1 MKESDLFN
9 TGVIEREKGSAVF
22 INDNYSFNFLNALS
36 KKPDMYDRDKAFCLS
51 LPADGFL
58 KGVTHNGHDI
68 AIYCGSPEEFAT
80 KEIPSTFC
88 IHTNTYLIQCGNR
101 SPCDWSHF
109 EGIQFCGGTLNDL
122 FSNIP
127 FIKLSASGDSVTPL
141 SSVISTPFGEITVT
155 IGTISQE
162 RRSRGEYTLSNRTV
176 YIKLLFAESIT
187 IADIFPHLDNVSKFI
202 SFLTNH
208 KNIGFDEIYLLKWNK
223 KYHTAFNDVQIF
235 QESYHEFVQKSPWS
249 NICFDDLNDF
259 LFPLLQLVY
268 SRSPHNPFCFMDF
281 FPASSRDVGRM
292 STDLI
297 HSIVTCLECELSRTK
312 AISSPSDDKNTAY
325 IAESEK
331 LFSLVTELKKAVQ
344 TYEKE
349 NGSFSKKTHDMLM
362 GTLKHL
368 SLADADKINLLYDKY
383 KHFLSVLFSD
393 YNFTLEQSDIEALI
407 IHRNRTT
414 HGVQQILDN
423 RLAMTAFY
431 LIGLI
436 YCMILHSVGID
447 DPQLKKICEKHFLSK

>member
-9 TGVIEREKGSAVF
+9 TGVIECEKGSAVF

-208 KNIGFDEIYLLKWNK
+208 KTLVSMKSIY
-223 KYHTAFNDVQIF
+223 
-235 QESYHEFVQKSPWS
+235 
-249 NICFDDLNDF
+249 
-259 LFPLLQLVY
+259 
-268 SRSPHNPFCFMDF
+268 
-281 FPASSRDVGRM
+281 
-292 STDLI
+292 
-297 HSIVTCLECELSRTK
+297 
-312 AISSPSDDKNTAY
+312 
-325 IAESEK
+325 
-331 LFSLVTELKKAVQ
+331 
-344 TYEKE
+344 
-349 NGSFSKKTHDMLM
+349 
-362 GTLKHL
+362 
-368 SLADADKINLLYDKY
+368 
-383 KHFLSVLFSD
+383 
-393 YNFTLEQSDIEALI
+393 
-407 IHRNRTT
+407 
-414 HGVQQILDN
+414 
-423 RLAMTAFY
+423 
-431 LIGLI
+431 
-436 YCMILHSVGID
+436 
-447 DPQLKKICEKHFLSK
+447 

>member
-1 MKESDLFN
+1 MKESDFFN
-9 TGVIEREKGSAVF
+9 TGTIECKQGTAVF
-22 INDNYSFNFLNALS
+22 TNDNYTFSFLNALS
-36 KKPDMYDRDKAFCLS
+36 KKPDMYDRSKAFTLS

-58 KGVTHNGHDI
+58 KGTTHDGHDI
-68 AIYCGSPEEFAT
+68 AIYCGSPEEFGT
-80 KEIPSTFC
+80 KEIPSYYKIRTS
-88 IHTNTYLIQCGNR
+88 TYLVQCGNCN
-101 SPCDWSHF
+101 PCDWSHF

-127 FIKLSASGDSVTPL
+127 FIKPSSGDSVTPL
-141 SSVISTPFGEITVT
+141 SGVISTSFGEMTVT

-162 RRSRGEYTLSNRTV
+162 RRSRGKYTLSNRTV
-176 YIKLLFAESIT
+176 YIELLFAQSIT
-187 IADIFPHLDNVSKFI
+187 IADIFPHLNNISKLI

-208 KNIGFDEIYLLKWNK
+208 KNIGFDEIYLLKWNEQ
-223 KYHTAFNDVQIF
+223 YHLSLHDAQIF
-235 QESYHEFVQKSPWS
+235 QESYPELVQKSPWS

-268 SRSPHNPFCFMDF
+268 SDSPHNPFCFMDF
-281 FPASSRDVGRM
+281 FPASPRDVGRM

-297 HSIVTCLECELSRTK
+297 HSIITCLECELSRTK

-368 SLADADKINLLYDKY
+368 SLADADKINLIYDKY
-383 KHFLSVLFSD
+383 KYFLSVLFSD
-393 YNFTLEQSDIEALI
+393 YDFIPEQSDIESLI

-447 DPQLKKICEKHFLSK
+447 DSRLKKICEKHFLSK